1 MPNIDYFYMLCFFIP
16 LGYSPFETISSSPLS
31 SSIHSKGS
39 LTASYSE
46 HCPQSL
52 PPFTGRYGS
61 KSRESLVTTKK
72 GLSKGFQRVKN
83 DVFIISDDITISV
96 CRVNPG
102 TGTKFLAKETTHFV
116 LLLICFQFFIHVVTV
131 SLLQCCQIDFEFKIG
146 NTDWVLLLRS
156 IIFGINTMSQI

>member
-1 MPNIDYFYMLCFFIP
+1 MMTNIIYFNMLCFFIP

-72 GLSKGFQRVKN
+72 GLSKGYQRVKN
-83 DVFIISDDITISV
+83 DVFICDDIIFSV
-96 CRVNPG
+96 CRAQCG
-102 TGTKFLAKETTHFV
+102 KLRIFLPLRFYVKRIWILWSQKLTFRQ
-116 LLLICFQFFIHVVTV
+116 FQSV
-131 SLLQCCQIDFEFKIG
+131 
-146 NTDWVLLLRS
+146 
-156 IIFGINTMSQI
+156 

>member
-72 GLSKGFQRVKN
+72 GLSKGYQRVKEMM
-83 DVFIISDDITISV
+83 FSSSV
-96 CRVNPG
+96 MTSLSVSVESI
-102 TGTKFLAKETTHFV
+102 LA
-116 LLLICFQFFIHVVTV
+116 LAQN
-131 SLLQCCQIDFEFKIG
+131 S
-146 NTDWVLLLRS
+146 
-156 IIFGINTMSQI
+156 

>member
-1 MPNIDYFYMLCFFIP
+1 MPNIDYFNMLCFFIP

-116 LLLICFQFFIHVVTV
+116 LLIICFQFFIHVVTV
-131 SLLQCCQIDFEFKIG
+131 SLLQCCQINFEFKIG
-146 NTDWVLLLRS
+146 NTD
-156 IIFGINTMSQI
+156 